1 MPAIA
6 SLAEEI
12 QDLKRERNAIV
23 LAHHYQ
29 ESEIQELA
37 DSIGDSL
44 ELARKAREFDGD
56 VIVFCGVYFMA
67 ETAKILNPEKIVVV
81 PDAEAGCSLVDSCNA
96 EQVAAYRRRHPDHV
110 VVSYINTSAAVK
122 AESDL
127 ICTSRNAVQVVNS
140 IPAGRPVLF
149 LPDVNLGNYVKKES
163 GRQNMKI
170 WQGACIV
177 HATFPSRRLLKTM
190 AEHPNA
196 LVVAHPECPQ
206 DVLAHANYIGSTSAL
221 IDWIVKHPHNEFIVM
236 TESGVKHS
244 LLKRAA
250 GKKCWFVEN
259 ENCNCSECPYMKKNT
274 LEKIRDC
281 LRDLTPRLE
290 LSATLMERA
299 RLPIERMLALK

>member
-1 MPAIA
+1 MPVVA

-44 ELARKAREFDGD
+44 ELARKAREFAGE

-67 ETAKILNPEKIVVV
+67 ETAKILNPEKTVVV
-81 PDAEAGCSLVDSCNA
+81 PDAEAGCSLVDSCSA
-96 EQVAAYRRRHPDHV
+96 EHV

-140 IPAGRPVLF
+140 IPADQPVLF

-177 HATFPSRRLLKTM
+177 HATFPSRRLVKTM

-196 LVVAHPECPQ
+196 LVVAHPECPA
-206 DVLAHANYIGSTSAL
+206 DVLAHADYIGSTSAL
-221 IDWIVKHPHNEFIVM
+221 IEWIVKHPHNEFIVM

-244 LLKRAA
+244 LLRRAA
-250 GKKCWFVEN
+250 GKQCWFVEN

-281 LRDLTPRLE
+281 MRDLTPAVE
-290 LSATLMERA
+290 LPEALRERA
-299 RLPIERMLALK
+299 RLPIERMLAL